1 MYHNCYLIKCQWPL
15 GWVFQKEG
23 LKKACHRGCGT
34 DYKGGRKESCCGNWG
49 CSAVLCLTWSNHK
62 DFRSKDNLGSKENGR
77 PEVVKRWCQARKTQH
92 RKAAFLSF
100 LCIAL
105 LADSLDNCLG
115 SEGLLLLPSPFDG
128 WRHWRHEPLWLQ
140 KKKKK
145 QLTSYFEI
153 ILIYRKLTKTG
164 QKVPVYFSP
173 SLASPK
179 TPCPFWPHKP
189 SGVKVHSLLGWECCG
204 FSLR

>member
-34 DYKGGRKESCCGNWG
+34 DYKGGRKENCFGNWG

-62 DFRSKDNLGSKENGR
+62 DFTKRRR
-77 PEVVKRWCQARKTQH
+77 PWQQGEQKIGGGKTVTSSRKTPH
-92 RKAAFLSF
+92 RRAAFLSF
-100 LCIAL
+100 VCIAL

-115 SEGLLLLPSPFDG
+115 SEGQLLLPSPFYR
-128 WRHWRHEPLWLQ
+128 WRHWCHEPLWLQ

-145 QLTSYFEI
+145 PTNS
-153 ILIYRKLTKTG
+153 ILWNHFNL
-164 QKVPVYFSP
+164 
-173 SLASPK
+173 
-179 TPCPFWPHKP
+179 
-189 SGVKVHSLLGWECCG
+189 
-204 FSLR
+204 